1 MNMRNYLFLNIRK
14 SIIGTDPA
22 YQSIHKNGGC
32 MFFTTNTPINIKN
45 HKLIKAEVY
54 CYLSPRVVAPTI
66 DTKKIWDKLSQ
77 STMVKTL
84 KMLS

>member
-22 YQSIHKNGGC
+22 YQSIHKTGGC

-45 HKLIKAEVY
+45 QLIKAEVY
-54 CYLSPRVVAPTI
+54 CYLSPRVVDPKK